1 MKMPSIVKP
10 YETKASDLKPIWRH
24 VDAEGETLGR
34 LATRLATMLMGKD
47 KPMYVPHMM
56 TGDFVVVTNAE
67 LIRVTGDKVV
77 QKIYY
82 THSGYIGG
90 LKERTLG
97 QMLARNPDR
106 VIKHAV
112 KGMLPKNALGRKMLL
127 RLKVYAGPD
136 HPHQAQFGARQ
147 SQEQES

>member
-1 MKMPSIVKP
+1 MPSIVKP
-10 YETKASDLKPIWRH
+10 FETKASDLNPQWRH
-24 VDAEGETLGR
+24 VDAKGETLGR
-34 LATRLATMLMGKD
+34 LATQIAMMLMGKD
-47 KPMYVPHMM
+47 KPLYVPHMM
-56 TGDFVVVTNAE
+56 VGDFVVVTNAE
-67 LIRVTGDKVV
+67 LIRVTGDKVA
-77 QKIYY
+77 QKRYY

-106 VIKHAV
+106 VIRYAV

-127 RLKVYAGPD
+127 RLKVYAGPE
-136 HPHQAQFGARQ
+136 HPHQAQFGARK